1 MSKKQAKR
9 EAKQLLRLCRVNDLL
24 DESLARTVA
33 GRVAATGYRG
43 SLEVLSQFLRLVRL
57 DVSRH
62 TANVESAA
70 PLSGD
75 LQATIQT
82 SLAQRYGPG
91 LSTIFSRRPSLIGG
105 VRIQAGSDVN
115 DGSLLARLSELEKSF

>member
-70 PLSGD
+70 PLPGD
-75 LQATIQT
+75 LQAVIQT
-82 SLAQRYGPG
+82 SLTQRYGLG
-91 LSTIFSRRPSLIGG
+91 LNTIFGRRPSLIGG
-105 VRIQAGSDVN
+105 VRIQVGSDVF
-115 DGSLLARLSELEKSF
+115 DGSVLARLTLLKKSF